1 MLPGAGLYRNE
12 FGGGRTNG
20 RGNSRVEGVLEM
32 DFLELAKRRY
42 SVRKY
47 KDKKVEKEK
56 LLKIL
61 EAGRVAPTGA
71 NTQPQRLIVIQ
82 EEKGLDKIKK
92 AANVFGAPLA
102 IIVCGDHKSV
112 WKRPFDGKDILDI
125 DTSIVTDH
133 MMLQAIELGLGTLW
147 VCYFDPAIIRK
158 EFNLPED
165 VEPVNILAI
174 GYSDCEPASPD
185 RHEKTRKPI
194 EQTVYY
200 ETL

>member
-1 MLPGAGLYRNE
+1 MVGE
-12 FGGGRTNG
+12 
-20 RGNSRVEGVLEM
+20 NSRLEEVLEM

-82 EEKGLDKIKK
+82 EEEGLDKLKK
-92 AANVFGAPLA
+92 AANIFGAPLA
-102 IIVCGDHKSV
+102 IIVCGDHKPV

-125 DTSIVTDH
+125 DASIVTDH
-133 MMLQAIELGLGTLW
+133 MMLQATELGLGTLW

-158 EFNLPED
+158 EFNLPEG

-185 RHEKTRKPI
+185 RHEKARKPI